1 VPSLSEDSITAGNV
15 SLTGK
20 AAHDESLL
28 NFMKNIERF
37 CNEVVSNKLFW
48 TPDILLFFQLPAEL
62 LPEFE
67 VHREREYRRRRQALD
82 GSHR

>member
-1 VPSLSEDSITAGNV
+1 MPSLQDGSVTV
-15 SLTGK
+15 SSLNLNSQ
-20 AAHDESLL
+20 AANDESLI

-48 TPDILLFFQLPAEL
+48 TPDILLFFQVPAEL

-67 VHREREYRRRRQALD
+67 MQREREYRYRR
-82 GSHR
+82 